1 MAKIT
6 KMQAGKLLDDYINKA
21 VYGETPINPRQRAML
36 NAFKKNGW
44 KGDFYSIN
52 DAIGQKYELLNDEV
66 PITFPEN
73 YHGPFPLAT
82 KERTFDISPGSTTY
96 SYVGSANY
104 YDQNPADIPIEKLF
118 KKEIWPDKVTA
129 RDKPRYYDEVGFDWE
144 DLVNR
149 GLIYPAEGS
158 ENTGRYN
165 VSFMGKLNTGARKNL
180 TKYDGLG
187 AHRKSDPF
195 TAAERTELRRR
206 AANERY
212 KADSLADLSRSGV
225 SKHYMKDKYDGIVS
239 RSFDP
244 GNENWTTGPDGLPLH
259 DPYSNYSEMYSPLEI
274 RDAMNERREDIGNF
288 VNEGM
293 FGVYDDDGVFHSFT
307 LPKKDP
313 LGKAGHYSKLYWL
326 PREAQ
331 NVLLKETGKDGKSS
345 FYTVPIQGPMPRE
358 YLADFNPRELELYN
372 KNLEKVAR
380 NEFPYETPSPLVNPP
395 VSATAQRQAP
405 VPTST
410 PKPAPA
416 PAPASA
422 PAKDPAKFIR
432 NMSIRGEGW
441 NRFLNMQDDF
451 KREFGRKPTPEENR
465 MMMQMIDGDP
475 RWGF

>member
-1 MAKIT
+1 M
-6 KMQAGKLLDDYINKA
+6 
-21 VYGETPINPRQRAML
+21 
-36 NAFKKNGW
+36 
-44 KGDFYSIN
+44 
-52 DAIGQKYELLNDEV
+52 
-66 PITFPEN
+66 
-73 YHGPFPLAT
+73 
-82 KERTFDISPGSTTY
+82 
-96 SYVGSANY
+96 
-104 YDQNPADIPIEKLF
+104 
-118 KKEIWPDKVTA
+118 
-129 RDKPRYYDEVGFDWE
+129 
-144 DLVNR
+144 
-149 GLIYPAEGS
+149 
-158 ENTGRYN
+158 
-165 VSFMGKLNTGARKNL
+165 SFMGKLNTGARKNL

-225 SKHYMKDKYDGIVS
+225 SKHYLEDDFGRIVS
-239 RSFDP
+239 QAFDP
-244 GNENWTTGPDGLPLH
+244 RNERWGTGPDGLPIH
-259 DPYSNYSEMYSPLEI
+259 YPYHFYSEMYSPLEI
-274 RDAMNERREDIGNF
+274 RDAMNARIENRRRF

-313 LGKAGHYSKLYWL
+313 LGKGGYYGKQYWL
-326 PREAQ
+326 PEEAQ
-331 NVLLKETGKDGKSS
+331 KVLWKETGEYPGTTWKNGKPG
-345 FYTVPIQGPMPRE
+345 FDVVPVQGPMPRE
-358 YLADFNPRELELYN
+358 YQVDFDPRELELYN

-380 NEFPYETPSPLVNPP
+380 NEFPYETPSPLVKPP
-395 VSATAQRQAP
+395 VSATVQRQAP

-416 PAPASA
+416 PAPA
-422 PAKDPAKFIR
+422 PANDPAKFIR

-451 KREFGRKPTPEENR
+451 KREFGRKPTQEENR